1 MKNRF
6 LFPAIIFCFVLAEK
20 ICQAQRQNHQWRY
33 GSTGISFNTNP
44 PSQVQGASL
53 QASEGSA
60 SVADRNTGELLF
72 YTDGVTV
79 WNRQNT
85 VMQNGTM
92 LRGGSA
98 ALLSST
104 TAAVIVPKPGSEN
117 LYYIITV
124 DEGASG
130 TGSGGVRYN
139 LVNMTLDGGLGA
151 VVASQKNIFL
161 YATTTEKL
169 EVVPAANGTDLWI
182 ITHDYSNFVSFRLG
196 PEGIQPTPVQSV
208 VSGDLANTAGHL
220 KVNRQ
225 FNMLA
230 CGSTFEGRI
239 RLFNFNNATG
249 VVTDRI
255 SFGLNPFLN
264 TSPLIYGL
272 EFAPGGR
279 FLYASNL
286 SSTVQYD
293 VSLSTQEAI
302 ENSAFFLNSGGAS
315 IQLGPDQKIY
325 INNGSLNVINCPDK
339 PGSLC
344 GFEPGSLAGGGYG
357 LPKWVY
363 YAGDSASAIAGNA
376 ILSRDS
382 CLGANTQFTLRN
394 NAGFSAVS
402 WNFGD
407 PASGASN
414 TGSGTETNHVFSA
427 AGNFNVRAILM
438 TTCGFDTIF
447 LNNFEIRSCNAP
459 CTGALSFT
467 GDSCL
472 QTDFSFSISGPE
484 IISVNWNFGD
494 PGSGIANGSN
504 LPAPIHRFSSEGEFL
519 VRAVVNFSCGTDTLE
534 IPVMVK
540 DCSLPVCSATIKAQV
555 LDSCLGEV
563 AFSITSGD
571 AVILQSWDFGDSAS
585 GNLNSSSRNNP
596 VHRFSSDGIFRV
608 RLVTLLS
615 CGLDTAEKEVSI
627 QRCQNPLEVCEIQ
640 IPNAITPNADE
651 VNDVFIP
658 QSNCAFPEYELRIF
672 NRWGKEVFSS
682 RNPEESW
689 PDKNPAENQA
699 ITGDVY
705 FFSLSW
711 RFEGE
716 QLQKRNGT
724 VSVLRQSK

>member
-1 MKNRF
+1 M
-6 LFPAIIFCFVLAEK
+6 
-20 ICQAQRQNHQWRY
+20 
-33 GSTGISFNTNP
+33 
-44 PSQVQGASL
+44 QGVSI

-79 WNRQNT
+79 WNALDS
-85 VMQNGTM
+85 VMQNGTG

-104 TAAVIVPKPGSEN
+104 TAAVIVPKPGSDN
-117 LYYIITV
+117 LYYIVTV

-139 LVNMTLDGGLGA
+139 LVDMTLDGGLGA

-161 YATTTEKL
+161 YATSTEKL

-182 ITHDYSNFVSFRLG
+182 VTHDFSNFVSFRLG
-196 PEGIQPTPVQSV
+196 PDGIQPTPVQSV

-225 FNMLA
+225 FNILA

-255 SFGLNPFLN
+255 SFGLNPFLS

-272 EFAPGGR
+272 EFSPGGR
-279 FLYASNL
+279 FLYVSNL

-293 VSLSTQEAI
+293 VSLSTAESI

-315 IQLGPDQKIY
+315 IQLGPDRKIY

-344 GFEPGSLAGGGYG
+344 GFDPGSLAGGGYG
-357 LPKWVY
+357 LPKWVF
-363 YAGDSASAIAGNA
+363 YAGDSASSNLTDNA
-376 ILSRDS
+376 ILFRDS

-414 TGSGTETNHVFSA
+414 TGSGTETSHVFSA
-427 AGNFNVRAILM
+427 DGNFNVRAILT
-438 TTCGFDTIF
+438 TTCGLDTIF

-459 CTGALSFT
+459 CTGALSIT

-472 QTDFSFSISGPE
+472 QSDFSFSISGPE
-484 IISVNWNFGD
+484 IISVKWDFGD
-494 PGSGIANGSN
+494 PGSGAADSSS
-504 LPAPIHRFSSEGEFL
+504 LAVPVHRFSAEGVFI
-519 VRAVVNFSCGTDTLE
+519 VRAVVNFSCGIDTLE
-534 IPVMVK
+534 IPVKVK
-540 DCSLPVCSATIKAQV
+540 DCGLPQCSAAIEALV
-555 LDSCLGEV
+555 LDSCLGDV

-585 GNLNSSSRNNP
+585 GNLNSSSKNNP
-596 VHRFSSDGIFRV
+596 VHRFTTDGIFKV
-608 RLVTLLS
+608 QLVTLLS
-615 CGLDTAEKEVSI
+615 CGLDTTEREISIRLCEK
-627 QRCQNPLEVCEIQ
+627 PACEIR
-640 IPNAITPNADE
+640 IPNAITANADDI
-651 VNDVFIP
+651 NDVFLP
-658 QSNCAFPEYELRIF
+658 ESNCAFLEYELSIY
-672 NRWGKEVFSS
+672 NRWGKLMYSGN
-682 RNPEESW
+682 RPDW
-689 PDKNPAENQA
+689 PGSGNAADQN
-699 ITGDVY
+699 GDVY
-705 FFSLSW
+705 FYTLRW
-711 RFEGE
+711 RFDGE
-716 QLQKRNGT
+716 AAQKKSGT
-724 VSVLRQSK
+724 ITILR